1 MGQASQKI
9 AGASYGIALTM
20 AKAMTNDQLPMSDWK
35 RWEPAMPRA
44 MRGLVRAGRYAS
56 EGRDRTATGATTI
69 PFDVGDPD
77 QLAEVVAQGLGF
89 TPTRMSRYWDKQR
102 AVLEAQA
109 FWATRRGMLMKQ
121 FDHALQTRDASV
133 IDDVRKAIS
142 RYNNEVAIPGLGISS
157 EEIMNSIRART
168 KARMRVEQ
176 GLPAN
181 NRNIPL
187 VQQMNKLFPEA
198 DAEVE
203 VTSEKAPR

>member
-1 MGQASQKI
+1 
-9 AGASYGIALTM
+9 
-20 AKAMTNDQLPMSDWK
+20 
-35 RWEPAMPRA
+35 
-44 MRGLVRAGRYAS
+44 
-56 EGRDRTATGATTI
+56 
-69 PFDVGDPD
+69 
-77 QLAEVVAQGLGF
+77 LAEVVAQGLGF

-181 NRNIPL
+181 NRNVPL
-187 VQQMNKLFPEA
+187 VQQMNKLFPEAEA